1 MIALACAYGWLDP
14 GVAAARLGAP
24 ARRAAYDFDDEGGG
38 ATMTTLAA
46 TTNFTT
52 GGVLSWAIP
61 IALVLVVLA
70 WWGAVLTIRAF
81 RARQGDG

>member
-1 MIALACAYGWLDP
+1 
-14 GVAAARLGAP
+14 
-24 ARRAAYDFDDEGGG
+24 
-38 ATMTTLAA
+38 MTALAA

-61 IALVLVVLA
+61 ITLVLVVLA
-70 WWGAVLTIRAF
+70 WWGTVLTIRAF